1 MGKLVEVVG
10 KVMDLEGGVC
20 YALRCTL
27 LFFGFWSG
35 CGDNKSMTPADAD
48 NWVFRGLVLG
58 FLERRIGGIPLIVVC
73 FPLLATEYYMGD
85 QLINWINRLQDLR
98 EGRGCHAQV
107 EAYLLRLER
116 VIMLVCL
123 RAHLLFMD
131 YMKSVV
137 SDITAIKS
145 VELITSYL
153 AQRCLTHL

>member
-1 MGKLVEVVG
+1 MLSGVLFSFLAFGPGVG
-10 KVMDLEGGVC
+10 ITR
-20 YALRCTL
+20 A
-27 LFFGFWSG
+27 
-35 CGDNKSMTPADAD
+35 MTPADAN

-58 FLERRIGGIPLIVVC
+58 FLERRTGGIPLIVVC
-73 FPLLATEYYMGD
+73 FPLLATEYYMED

-107 EAYLLRLER
+107 ESYLLRLER
-116 VIMLVCL
+116 VIMLVYL

-145 VELITSYL
+145 VELIASYL
-153 AQRCLTHL
+153 AQRCLTHR